1 MVLLRRYF
9 RHGLDQHFAEWDGAC
24 DSHGRDLSAAGRRWC
39 TSGESL
45 NHQNVGD
52 ARALS
57 EDAAQL
63 VVLLL
68 QLQELDERLL
78 TLGSAATT

>member
-39 TSGESL
+39 TSGE
-45 NHQNVGD
+45 
-52 ARALS
+52 AWALS

-68 QLQELDERLL
+68 ELQELDERLL